1 MLFTFALPK
10 HYTMEI
16 KHLLLACILPLTFTM
31 YAGEKDKQ
39 EAETHNQVA
48 SNTNTFNEGIG
59 EMITFSIPQE
69 HPGNAYLIKSETPS
83 NNWLF
88 VYHDR
93 WGLSAEVKE
102 EAYNLW
108 KDLKNVNVMAID
120 LYDGKVAKSSGQAM
134 RFLMSSQYN
143 RNISIIKG
151 AINYAGEDAKIGSLG
166 WSAGGAWSLQTA
178 IYAGEKE
185 VACVVY
191 YGMPEYDVDKLKKI
205 ESDVLAIFADMDTW
219 ITPGLV
225 SRFQDKMDIAG
236 KELREI
242 EYKGTGDFANKN
254 SSKYNYENAEHA
266 YSQVLTYLTS
276 KYN

>member
-1 MLFTFALPK
+1 MKL
-10 HYTMEI
+10 
-16 KHLLLACILPLTFTM
+16 KHLLTACILPLSM
-31 YAGEKDKQ
+31 MIYAEDTENLTNNNSDTQ
-39 EAETHNQVA
+39 A
-48 SNTNTFNEGIG
+48 STTAFNESVG
-59 EMITFSIPQE
+59 EMVNFTIPGE
-69 HPGNAYLIKSETPS
+69 HPGNAYLIKAETAS

-93 WGLSAEVKE
+93 WGLSSDVKE

-108 KDLKNVNVMAID
+108 KDLENVNVLAID

-151 AINYAGEDAKIGSLG
+151 AINYAGANAKIGSLG

-191 YGMPEYDVDKLKKI
+191 YGMPEYDVNKLKLI
-205 ESDVLAIFADMDTW
+205 QTDVLAIFADMDTW

-225 SRFQDKMDIAG
+225 NKFQSQMDEAG

-242 EYKGTGDFANKN
+242 EYKGSGGFADKN
-254 SSKYNYENAEHA
+254 SDKYNYENAENA
-266 YSQVLTYLTS
+266 YAQVLEYLNS

>member
-1 MLFTFALPK
+1 MNLRHFLT
-10 HYTMEI
+10 
-16 KHLLLACILPLTFTM
+16 ACILPLSMVM
-31 YAGEKDKQ
+31 YAGETEKENSSEESSYNQATPSAFD
-39 EAETHNQVA
+39 ET
-48 SNTNTFNEGIG
+48 IG
-59 EMITFSIPQE
+59 EMVNFSIPGE
-69 HPGNAYLIKSETPS
+69 HPGNAYLIKAETPS
-83 NNWLF
+83 DNWLF

-93 WGLSAEVKE
+93 WGLSNDVKE
-102 EAYNLW
+102 EAFNLW
-108 KDLKNVNVMAID
+108 KDLKNVNVLAID

-151 AINYAGEDAKIGSLG
+151 AINYAGSNAKIGSLG

-191 YGMPEYDVDKLKKI
+191 YGMPEYDVNKLKLI
-205 ESDVLAIFADMDTW
+205 QSDVLAIFADMDTW

-225 SRFQDKMDIAG
+225 NRFQSQMDEAG

-242 EYKGTGDFANKN
+242 EYKGSGGFANKN
-254 SSKYNYENAEHA
+254 SDKYNYENAENA
-266 YSQVLTYLTS
+266 YAQVLEYLNS